1 MLVRVL
7 VAGVIFAL
15 ALDHGT
21 YGLTARHSLAI
32 VVWWTLLVGV
42 GLNLLPRAAS
52 YRLALLPAVAL
63 AAFTLMTLT
72 SALWADSA
80 ERVVLEFDRAALYL
94 GVFLLVALT
103 ARRET
108 LVEWT
113 DGLAIG
119 ISAIAV
125 LALISRCFPALDL
138 GSPIHGFLPGSED
151 RLSYPLDY
159 WNGVAI
165 MSALAVPLLLR
176 VASDAPT
183 SLAAGAALA
192 PLPAIGATI
201 YLTSSRGGVV
211 SAVIATVAFVAL
223 LRRWAAL
230 AAAVMGALGGSV
242 GVAIVAA
249 QPELVN
255 EPLSSAAEEQGFTA
269 AVLIAAAG
277 AAVGVIWFLT
287 AHLAPSRPIPRAA
300 GWAVAILLIL
310 VAAGGAVA
318 AEPGE
323 RFEAFKRPTSER
335 ALPED
340 DFVRA
345 HLLSG
350 SGSGRWQ
357 FWETAIDQ
365 FQDAPI
371 KGHGAG
377 SYEAWWA
384 ANGSIARFIRDAH
397 SLYLEVL
404 GELGLTGLLAL
415 ALFIVAA
422 AFVAW
427 RGLLQNDPER
437 PAVAA
442 AAAVSVAYLAAA
454 GIDWMWELT
463 AVSVAGFVCIALACA
478 GMSHGIRTPSP
489 ATKQTL
495 AAGVAFVVAGWIV
508 ICAQA
513 IPLLSEAKIR
523 DSQEAARRGDGD
535 DALSDATAARN
546 VMPWASSPY
555 LQLALVNEQA
565 GALAAARADIVE
577 AIERDPVDWRL
588 RLVAARIETRRGAV
602 EAARRQLAEARR
614 LNPRSPIFGS
624 RI

>member
-1 MLVRVL
+1 MLARL
-7 VAGVIFAL
+7 LIGGVIFAL

-21 YGLTARHSLAI
+21 YGLAARHSVGI
-32 VVWWTLLVGV
+32 VVWWIVLVGV

-52 YRLALLPAVAL
+52 FRLALLPAIPL
-63 AAFTLMTLT
+63 AAFTLLTLT
-72 SALWADSA
+72 SALWAESA

-94 GVFLLVALT
+94 GVFLLVVLI

-119 ISAIAV
+119 ITAIAV
-125 LALISRCFPALDL
+125 FALISRCFPALDL

-165 MSALAVPLLLR
+165 MSALAIPVLLR
-176 VASDAPT
+176 VAADAPT
-183 SLAAGAALA
+183 SLAAAAALA
-192 PLPAIGATI
+192 PLPALGATI
-201 YLTSSRGGVV
+201 YLTSSRGGV
-211 SAVIATVAFVAL
+211 ATAAIATVAFVVL

-230 AAAVMGALGGSV
+230 AAAIMGVLGASV
-242 GVAIVAA
+242 GVAIVTA
-249 QPELVN
+249 QPDLIN
-255 EPLSSAAEEQGFTA
+255 EPLSNAAEDQGLTA
-269 AVLIAAAG
+269 AVLIAIAG
-277 AAVGVIWFLT
+277 AAVGVVWLLIARF
-287 AHLAPSRPIPRAA
+287 APSRPMPRAA

-318 AEPGE
+318 AEPAE

-345 HLLSG
+345 HLLSA

-357 FWETAIDQ
+357 FWETAIGQ
-365 FQDAPI
+365 FQDAPL

-377 SYEAWWA
+377 SFEAWWA

-404 GELGLTGLLAL
+404 GELGLVGLLAL
-415 ALFIVAA
+415 ALFIVVAA
-422 AFVAW
+422 YVAW
-427 RGLLQNDPER
+427 RGLLANNSQHA
-437 PAVAA
+437 AVAA
-442 AAAVSVAYLAAA
+442 AAAVAVAYLAAA

-463 AVSVAGFVCIALACA
+463 AVSVAGITSIALAGA
-478 GMSHGIRTPSP
+478 ATSSGIRTPGP
-489 ATKQTL
+489 ATKQTF
-495 AAGVAFVVAGWIV
+495 AAAVTFLVAAWVV

-535 DALSDATAARN
+535 EALGDATAARN

-555 LQLALVNEQA
+555 LQRALVQEQA
-565 GALAAARADIVE
+565 GALASARSDILD
-577 AIERDPVDWRL
+577 AIERDPMDWRL
-588 RLVAARIETRRGAV
+588 RLVAARIETLRGDIG
-602 EAARRQLAEARR
+602 AARRQLVEARR
-614 LNPRSPIFGS
+614 LNPRSPIFG
-624 RI
+624 R